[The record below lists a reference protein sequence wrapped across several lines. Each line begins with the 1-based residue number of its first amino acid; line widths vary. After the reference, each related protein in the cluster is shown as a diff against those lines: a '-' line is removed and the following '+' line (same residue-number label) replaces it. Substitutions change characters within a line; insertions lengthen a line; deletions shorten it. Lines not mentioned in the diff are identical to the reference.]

1 MDAEVLSLMV
11 TAVATALKEF
21 LQDTHYRSQPLS
33 ATRPQ
38 GLLLLHSLLMDL
50 HGSVVSC

>member
-11 TAVATALKEF
+11 TAVATLKEF

-33 ATRPQ
+33 GTWISIV
-38 GLLLLHSLLMDL
+38 LLNHVE
-50 HGSVVSC
+50 SVDSPKV